1 MKIFCPD
8 YYNDFVCIAGNCPDS
23 CCKEW
28 SVDIDSDTAAFYRRL
43 PGTLGD
49 KLRQTLQ
56 DTENGTVM
64 VIENGRCPMWQQDG
78 LCQIQKALGHD
89 ALCRV
94 CREFPR
100 LRHDYGS
107 FVELGLELS
116 CPEAARL
123 ILTSPDFRWAIQ
135 IAPDIE
141 GGDYDKEAMLTLIRS
156 RREFLQFLDTTSIPF
171 PHILTIL
178 LLYAHAVQEEIDG
191 GIPAIL
197 EPERYLSDA
206 AKFTASGNIR
216 TLQDYFMGL
225 EILTPQWKNRLN
237 APAVL
242 PQWDNRHKMLLGYF
256 LCRYWLQAI
265 ADYDILCRTKF
276 AIAACLLISY
286 LSGDL
291 IETAQLFSK
300 EIENDPDN
308 VEAILDGAY
317 TAPALTDLHLL
328 GILRDETSLPK
339 VMQKIP

>member
-1 MKIFCPD
+1 MKIYQPS
-8 YYNDFVCIAGNCPDS
+8 YYHQFQCLAGACPDS
-23 CCKEW
+23 CCQEW
-28 SVDIDSDTAAFYRRL
+28 DVQVDEEAAARYL
-43 PGTLGD
+43 ALSGSLGED
-49 KLRQTLQ
+49 LRQKLKQ
-56 DTENGTVM
+56 ENGEYVLEIT
-64 VIENGRCPMWQQDG
+64 NRRCPMWRADG
-78 LCQIQKALGHD
+78 LCRIQAELGED
-89 ALCRV
+89 ALCNV
-94 CREFPR
+94 CREYPR
-100 LRHDYGS
+100 LQHDYGD
-107 FVELGLELS
+107 FLELGLELS

-123 ILTSPDFRWAIQ
+123 ILTGPDFRWAIQ

-141 GGDYDKEAMLTLIRS
+141 GDDYDEEAMLTLIRS

-178 LLYAHAVQEEIDG
+178 LLYTHAVQEEIDG

-256 LCRYWLQAI
+256 LCRYWLQAV
-265 ADYDILCRTKF
+265 ADYDILCRAKF
-276 AIAACLLISY
+276 AIAACLLIGY
-286 LSGDL
+286 LGGDL

-317 TAPALTDLHLL
+317 TTPALTDLHLL